1 MTRTQ
6 KTILALPF
14 LSRREAVGVGIL
26 SKYIRCTDLV
36 CGPHGQVLNA
46 YKILEDT
53 ELLNVE
59 STD

>member
-53 ELLNVE
+53 E
-59 STD
+59 